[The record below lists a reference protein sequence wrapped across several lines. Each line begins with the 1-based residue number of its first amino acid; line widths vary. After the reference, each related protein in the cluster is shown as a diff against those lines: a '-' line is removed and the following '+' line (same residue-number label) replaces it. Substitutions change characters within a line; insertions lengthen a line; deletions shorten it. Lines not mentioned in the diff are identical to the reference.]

1 MTIVAFLPIL
11 RMCDSVIYCQNLKKN
26 SRYLGTL
33 RVDRSDLTY
42 IWGGIQYLAVEMVDF
57 LRVQAIIN
65 RIKADK
71 ENIRDIW
78 LLNFKKG
85 KLFYN

>member
-1 MTIVAFLPIL
+1 M
-11 RMCDSVIYCQNLKKN
+11 
-26 SRYLGTL
+26 
-33 RVDRSDLTY
+33 DRSDLTY

-78 LLNFKKG
+78 LLIFKKRSFSIISFG
-85 KLFYN
+85 PSVRNGYIFALIKTWIFLSI

>member
-1 MTIVAFLPIL
+1 MVCANIIVINF
-11 RMCDSVIYCQNLKKN
+11 
-26 SRYLGTL
+26 RYLGTL

-71 ENIRDIW
+71 ENIRDVAYQHIP
-78 LLNFKKG
+78 FIAKK
-85 KLFYN
+85 LITLE